1 MPERT
6 PRRTATVIGSVVLL
20 LVSGVGVLWLADRAA
35 GWIADPGFT
44 PLAGAPA
51 TRSVLERPEFRVPV
65 RINQAGFRGGPFP
78 GAKPPGVYRI
88 VVLGDSFTFGYG
100 VREHQAYPARLA
112 RRLNARTGGRPRVEV
127 VNLGVPGAGPL
138 DYLWHLEHTGLAL
151 QPDLVVVGLFANDVN
166 DIYQLRRFG
175 ARSALFTL
183 ADLQHADAAERPWW
197 KRAAG
202 TALPNLYVLASRAIR
217 LVSVSSEARAA
228 APTVGGIGPDPA
240 AMVAALGK
248 RYGCEEAIAL
258 RYRALAADDRAVLD
272 RLLRGEPLGED
283 MRPVL
288 LLAALVD
295 PDAEADTILLRS
307 PERRSAWNQTARVL
321 TKIIALARGHGAEAV
336 IATLPASEEVD
347 QSRWSVLQSAGFRVY
362 PAMLSDT
369 FATDAVHALATREG
383 AGFVDLVAAF
393 RAHPDAG
400 LYFIVDEHWNARGQA
415 YAAARLADA
424 IAPRVAVHAAV
435 RESGT

>member
-1 MPERT
+1 MPERP
-6 PRRTATVIGSVVLL
+6 PRRSRTIVGSLVLL
-20 LVSGVGVLWLADRAA
+20 LVSGIGVLWLADRAA
-35 GWIADPGFT
+35 GWIADPRFT

-65 RINQAGFRGGPFP
+65 RINEAGFRGGPLP

-88 VVLGDSFTFGYG
+88 VALGDSFTFGYG
-100 VREHQAYPARLA
+100 VRERQAYPARLA
-112 RRLNARTGGRPRVEV
+112 RRLNARTGGRPGVEV

-166 DIYQLRRFG
+166 DLYQLRRFG

-183 ADLQHADAAERPWW
+183 TDLQHGGEAERAWW

-202 TALPNLYVLASRAIR
+202 ATLPNLYVLASRAVR
-217 LVSVSSEARAA
+217 LVSISREARAA
-228 APTVGGIGPDPA
+228 AATVGGIGPDPA

-248 RYGCEEAIAL
+248 RYGCEEAIGV
-258 RYRALAADDRAVLD
+258 RYRALPPDDRTALD

-295 PDAEADTILLRS
+295 PEAEADTVLLRS
-307 PERRSAWNQTARVL
+307 PERRAAWDDTARVL
-321 TKIIALARGHGAEAV
+321 ARIVALARRHGAETV
-336 IATLPASEEVD
+336 IAALPASEEVD

-369 FATDAVHALATREG
+369 FATDAVRALAGRQG

-424 IAPRVAVHAAV
+424 IAPRIAVHAAA
-435 RESGT
+435 RETGT